1 MQALELLVEAWVVD
15 PCRAILAAWTTDGEP
30 ASPER
35 LASVRRDVS
44 WFAALPTLNGHAGKG
59 AEESAADWMRRV
71 VRASQHLD

>member
-1 MQALELLVEAWVVD
+1 MQALELLVEEWISD
-15 PCRAILAAWTTDGEP
+15 PRRAILAAWTTDGEP

-35 LASVRRDVS
+35 LASVRREAS

-59 AEESAADWMRRV
+59 DEEPAADWMRRV